1 MFYYYLLIISLVAVI
16 LFVFDKNA
24 AKHQRRRIPENVLH
38 AAELLGGVFV
48 IIPMMYLIRHK
59 NRKAPYFLVTYLILA
74 AWLVALYFI
83 FRKIP
88 FLAH

>member
-1 MFYYYLLIISLVAVI
+1 MFYYYLLVISIVAAI
-16 LFVFDKNA
+16 TFAIDK
-24 AKHQRRRIPENVLH
+24 RRARKQLRRVPENVLH
-38 AAELLGGVFV
+38 AMELLGGVFI